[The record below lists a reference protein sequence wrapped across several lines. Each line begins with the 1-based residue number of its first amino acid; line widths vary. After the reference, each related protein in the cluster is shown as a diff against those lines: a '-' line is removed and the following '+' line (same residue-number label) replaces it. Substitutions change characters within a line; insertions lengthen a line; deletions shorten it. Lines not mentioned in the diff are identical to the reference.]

1 MCYLGGQ
8 QATKVE
14 HTLPWGLLYS
24 KEQARNRVRET
35 DQETKGEGKERGRER
50 GRAVCLDS
58 ETREPQCST
67 RGLRRGSPHSM
78 NNYSTGWW
86 ENIRGLVFISYKKK
100 PKKTKA
106 YHAEIWPASFVICHL
121 LSWIL
126 WFCLM
131 IRLRICRGP
140 ESLTRIWKQ
149 TASLTFDKRRE
160 EVFPFSMMYHFLTAA
175 KNADIFQITE
185 GSVWRLKECVFNDH
199 WMSNDYRYAC
209 AWSTGILVVSLPNS
223 HVYTKSSIHHY
234 FKENVLRNYTNWLSC
249 TIGTSLMSGQLL
261 WSKQPQLVSLA
272 YHKDW
277 ERGKT
282 PTECQ
287 VFCIECLH
295 MKSMQIDPN
304 LHLFLSGYKNDANK
318 EIYFIHYNS

>member
-223 HVYTKSSIHHY
+223 LTFTQNHPSIITLKKT
-234 FKENVLRNYTNWLSC
+234 FWGITLIGCLVQLVPLSC
-249 TIGTSLMSGQLL
+249 QGNYYE
-261 WSKQPQLVSLA
+261 VSSHSWLA
-272 YHKDW
+272 WLKDW